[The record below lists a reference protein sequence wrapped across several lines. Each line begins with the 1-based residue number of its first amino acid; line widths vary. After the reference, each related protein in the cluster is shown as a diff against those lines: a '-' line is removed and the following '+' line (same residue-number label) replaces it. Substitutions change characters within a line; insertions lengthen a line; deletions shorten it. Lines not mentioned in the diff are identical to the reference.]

1 VKHVNKQYLKL
12 HVDNDKP
19 NAGRADAIVLDASR
33 FTELADLRRSL
44 LAQSSDGQPRLL
56 LIEAEQLPE
65 LRPFLD
71 SNPLV
76 DFMVKPVSPDELELR
91 LQKFSETV
99 NALDQNRQELT
110 TIQAQVDRLAY
121 YDRVTELPN
130 AEFFRR
136 HLAFQ
141 IRHAQRYNRQ
151 LAVLAV
157 DLQSFERV
165 QGLLGHRGTRALLAS
180 SGRRIVREL
189 RDHDLVGQIDNVV
202 PMPDERLVA
211 RVDGDRFMVM
221 VSEFRHIK
229 DVTSIVERLI
239 SAISEPIEV
248 EGRELIARPKVGISV
263 FPSDGEDEE
272 TLIQHAHAALD
283 FSRDHRLGDYGFFAE
298 TTNQLVADRFAVE
311 TRLRQA
317 ITDCAFELHY
327 QPKVELATG
336 KTVGLEALVR
346 WRDEELGNISPARFI
361 PLAEELGLIYE
372 LSRWVVQEAC
382 RQSRRWLNA
391 GVPAVPVA
399 VNLSGQ
405 DFLRS
410 DFPDFVTN
418 VLLEN
423 DIAPQNLELEI
434 TEGVVIENLATAA
447 KMLEELRKI
456 GVSIALDDFGTG
468 YSSLGYLHR
477 IPIDTLKIDRSFI
490 RNIADDWNS
499 AAITS
504 GVITLSHIL
513 NLNVVAEG
521 VETQEQIDLLLDQNC
536 NAVQGA
542 IYSMPMTP
550 EKTASWLRAE
560 HAQ

>member
-1 VKHVNKQYLKL
+1 MNKQYLKL
-12 HVDNDKP
+12 HVDNAEPAK
-19 NAGRADAIVLDASR
+19 AGRADAVVLDAAR
-33 FTELADLRRSL
+33 FTELADLRRNL
-44 LAQSSDGQPRLL
+44 LVQSSDGQPRLL

-76 DFMVKPVSPDELELR
+76 DFMVKPVSQDELDLR
-91 LQKFSETV
+91 LQKFSQTV
-99 NALDQNRQELT
+99 NALDQHRQELT

-121 YDRVTELPN
+121 YDRITELPN

-141 IRHAQRYNRQ
+141 IRHAQRYSRQ

-165 QGLLGHRGTRALLAS
+165 QGLLGHRGTQALLAS

-189 RDHDLVGQIDNVV
+189 RDHDLVGQIDNVLPV
-202 PMPDERLVA
+202 PDERMVA
-211 RVDGDRFMVM
+211 RLDGDRFMVM

-317 ITDCAFELHY
+317 ITDCAFELYY

-336 KTVGLEALVR
+336 KTIGLEALVR

-361 PLAEELGLIYE
+361 PLAEELGLINE

-423 DIAPQNLELEI
+423 DISPQNLELEI
-434 TEGVVIENLATAA
+434 TEGVVIENLATAS

-456 GVSIALDDFGTG
+456 GISIALDDFGTG

-521 VETQEQIDLLLDQNC
+521 VETQAQIDLLLDQNC

-542 IYSMPMTP
+542 VYSMPMTP

-560 HAQ
+560 HAR

>member
-1 VKHVNKQYLKL
+1 MKHVNKQYLKL